1 MTEEAQEQQ
10 EFNGRI
16 QSEDELNKKL
26 YRLRKLKEEQ
36 KQDDEQRERELA
48 DTAAWYQP
56 ETDRRSVEIAN
67 VEALISDYY
76 MRRYEENTHY
86 RFKSRNGSV
95 SKRKSTDYDHDDAK
109 LLEIVDDKYI
119 KTTKKLDW
127 SAYKKTLTVMDDGR
141 CVNED
146 GEIVPVTAHETI
158 KVMIKTPKEDDE

>member
-1 MTEEAQEQQ
+1 MEVQD
-10 EFNGRI
+10 GRI
-16 QSEDELNKKL
+16 QNEAELHKKL

-36 KQDDEQRERELA
+36 KRADEQRERELA

-56 ETDRRSVEIAN
+56 ETDRRSTEIAD
-67 VEALISDYY
+67 VEALISDFY
-76 MRRYEENTHY
+76 MRQYEQNPHY
-86 RFKSRNGSV
+86 RFKSRNGNV
-95 SKRKSTDYDHDDAK
+95 SKRKSTEYDHDDAK
-109 LLEIVDDKYI
+109 LLEMVDDKYI

-146 GEIVPVTAHETI
+146 GEIVPVTAHEAI

>member
-1 MTEEAQEQQ
+1 MTEEAQGQQ
-10 EFNGRI
+10 EFDGRI
-16 QSEDELNKKL
+16 QSEDELYKKL
-26 YRLRKLKEEQ
+26 YYLRCLKKEQ
-36 KQDDEQRERELA
+36 CQADERRDRELA
-48 DTAAWYQP
+48 ETDAWYKP
-56 ETDRRSVEIAN
+56 DKETRSMQIAN
-67 VEALISDYY
+67 AEALISDFY
-76 MRRYEENTHY
+76 MRQYEQNPHY
-86 RFKSRNGSV
+86 RFKSRNGNV

-146 GEIVPVTAHETI
+146 GEIVPVTAHEAI

>member
-10 EFNGRI
+10 GFDGRI

-76 MRRYEENTHY
+76 MRRYEENPHY
-86 RFKSRNGSV
+86 RFKSRNGNV
-95 SKRKSTDYDHDDAK
+95 SKRKNTKFDHDDK
-109 LLEIVDDKYI
+109 RLVNLVDPKFV

-146 GEIVPVTAHETI
+146 GEIVPVTAHDEI
-158 KVMIKTPKEDDE
+158 KVMIKMPKEDDE

>member
-10 EFNGRI
+10 TQYGRI
-16 QSEDELNKKL
+16 QNEDELHKKL

-36 KQDDEQRERELA
+36 KQADEQRERELA

-56 ETDRRSVEIAN
+56 GTDRRSVEIAD

-76 MRRYEENTHY
+76 MRRYEENPHY

-95 SKRKSTDYDHDDAK
+95 SKRKNTKLDHDDK
-109 LLEIVDDKYI
+109 RLVNLVDPKFV

-146 GEIVPVTAHETI
+146 GEIVPVTAHDEI
-158 KVMIKTPKEDDE
+158 KVIIKTKEDD

>member
-1 MTEEAQEQQ
+1 MTEEVQEQQ
-10 EFNGRI
+10 EFDGRI
-16 QSEDELNKKL
+16 QSEDELHKKM

-36 KQDDEQRERELA
+36 KQADEQRERELA

-76 MRRYEENTHY
+76 MRRYEENPHY

-95 SKRKSTDYDHDDAK
+95 SKRKSTEYDHDDSK
-109 LLEIVDDKYI
+109 LLEMVDDKYI

-127 SAYKKTLTVMDDGR
+127 SAYKKTLTVMNDGR

-146 GEIVPVTAHETI
+146 GEIVPVTAHEEI
-158 KVMIKTPKEDDE
+158 KVMIKMPKDDE